1 MNKLIIP
8 LIIVFLLLAGFFAYW
23 IKMKPNSEVKES
35 MGQVT
40 QAEQPTQ
47 AEQKV
52 LSSLKDL
59 LAQTVSQQ
67 CTYSYTDEKMGKTEG
82 VMFIANGKVRGSF
95 SLTDPKG
102 VITTGN
108 MINDGSFGYTWDDTT
123 KTGMKFAMTEE
134 LKKVGE
140 ESAQENPQI
149 AEMNKKSDYRCKL
162 WVADASKF
170 APPTDI
176 QFTDLSK
183 MMENL
188 NAIPKTTMPAV
199 TNTTESE
206 DTKLDQCAICDSLP
220 TEAQASC
227 RTSLKCE

>member
-1 MNKLIIP
+1 MAPSSSSNEP
-8 LIIVFLLLAGFFAYW
+8 T
-23 IKMKPNSEVKES
+23 
-35 MGQVT
+35 T
-40 QAEQPTQ
+40 QATQAVQPTQ
-47 AEQKV
+47 AEKSV
-52 LSSLKDL
+52 LSSLNDL
-59 LAQTVSQQ
+59 LAQNVSQQ

-95 SLTDPKG
+95 SLTDLKG
-102 VITTGN
+102 AVTTGN
-108 MINDGSFGYTWDDTT
+108 MINDGSFSYTWDDST
-123 KTGMKFAMTEE
+123 KTGMKIAMTEE
-134 LKKVGE
+134 LKKMGE
-140 ESAQENPQI
+140 ESAQENSQV
-149 AEMNKKSDYRCKL
+149 AEMNKKTDYRCKL

-170 APPTDI
+170 VPPTDI

-199 TNTTESE
+199 TTTTESE

-227 RTSLKCE
+227 RTSMKCE